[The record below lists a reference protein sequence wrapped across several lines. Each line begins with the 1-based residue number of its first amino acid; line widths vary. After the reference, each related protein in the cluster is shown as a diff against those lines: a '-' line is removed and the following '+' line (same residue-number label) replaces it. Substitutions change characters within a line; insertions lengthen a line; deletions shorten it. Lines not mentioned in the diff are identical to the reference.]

1 MNQTEGWLLTDA
13 QFESGG
19 RSVFTDWFAIAKE
32 LDPMKASR
40 LRQEAKVFNRVTA
53 NQIDGGLTASE
64 EAAESI
70 EEGISDSVG
79 SEVSSLVASAI
90 DPALAAGEAAMDAG
104 YVILEACMEVVI

>member
-1 MNQTEGWLLTDA
+1 
-13 QFESGG
+13 
-19 RSVFTDWFAIAKE
+19 
-32 LDPMKASR
+32 MKASR
-40 LRQEAKVFNRVTA
+40 LRKEAKVFNRVTA

-79 SEVSSLVASAI
+79 SEVSSLVAAAI